1 MKGAVIVLVAI
12 VAMASAQ
19 DRVNVVDENPD
30 YRVKVVDNSDPNSQD
45 TVITN
50 PDPGFYRP
58 TNPQNGGDFV
68 INNPDPQFY
77 RPTNPNSNGGYEPI
91 STGPALVEGSRPSP
105 NYPYKQY
112 AFPGARGGK

>member
-19 DRVNVVDENPD
+19 DRA
-30 YRVKVVDNSDPNSQD
+30 
-45 TVITN
+45 VITN